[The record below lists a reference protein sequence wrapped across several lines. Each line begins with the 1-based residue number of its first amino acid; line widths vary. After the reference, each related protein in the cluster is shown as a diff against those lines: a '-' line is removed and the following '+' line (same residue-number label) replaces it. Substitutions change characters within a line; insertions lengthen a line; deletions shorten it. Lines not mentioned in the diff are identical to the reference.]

1 MALRRLG
8 FFKYIIF
15 EQRYLAYDSM
25 KGSRLSHGDSSN
37 SLGGKCVSEFL
48 FRPLFIFY
56 DMLKICPIIF
66 LTFFLFYSIKKLTMA

>member
-1 MALRRLG
+1 
-8 FFKYIIF
+8 
-15 EQRYLAYDSM
+15 M

-56 DMLKICPIIF
+56 DMLKMCPIIF
-66 LTFFLFYSIKKLTMA
+66 FDIFFVLFNKKLTMA